1 MKRCSQPALLRAQ
14 LFATPLAL
22 FTSCI
27 SLHTHIQARWRTD
40 TGEVV
45 TVQLARPSA
54 DRMRGNGIKLLQG
67 RFRLDI
73 RKNFSEGVV
82 LQWHRL
88 PREVV
93 ESPSLE
99 VFKNCADVAQRDVV
113 MVGGCLD

>member
-27 SLHTHIQARWRTD
+27 SLHTHIQARWRAD

-45 TVQLARPSA
+45 TVQLARLSA

-73 RKNFSEGVV
+73 KKNFSEGEV
-82 LQWHRL
+82 LQWHSCPGRWWSHC
-88 PREVV
+88 PWRCSRTVQV
-93 ESPSLE
+93 WH
-99 VFKNCADVAQRDVV
+99 R
-113 MVGGCLD
+113 GTW